1 MRCTSKLLLAAL
13 LTGLLAAPARAWDA
27 YGHRLITT
35 CALDSLSPAAAGDK
49 ALPAWL
55 TAPDAITKIADGAVV
70 PDRWRSTKVNQLTHL
85 NNPDHYLDV
94 EDLAP
99 YGLSLKALPTLRYE
113 YVKAMVLA
121 KERAG
126 PSFKGRPVNPAR
138 DTAKTDELPGFLP
151 YGIVEQYAKVQSAF
165 LVVRVLEKL
174 NDPRRAHQ
182 LALAKENAIYNM
194 GVLSHYVGD
203 AAQPL
208 HMTKHHHGWVGDNPK
223 AYTTDRGFHSYIDG
237 KVLTLHQIKTADV
250 KPLVDAQRA
259 VEARAPWEDVLTYL
273 DESFQEV
280 EPLYVLQK
288 SGDLDKAPGKQFI
301 EKRLAH
307 GASMLGALYRAAWE
321 SADPTPKDMDDFRK
335 YDGAVESGGET
346 VGAGGKS

>member
-1 MRCTSKLLLAAL
+1 MLTAPRTAKLLLAAFFTSL
-13 LTGLLAAPARAWDA
+13 FALPTLAWDA

-35 CALDSLSPAAAGDK
+35 CALESMGPAA
-49 ALPAWL
+49 PAWL
-55 TAPDAITKIADGAVV
+55 TAPDAIKKISDGAVV
-70 PDRWRSTKVNQLTHL
+70 PDRWRSTKINQLTHL
-85 NNPDHYLDV
+85 NNPEHYLDV

-99 YGLSLKALPTLRYE
+99 YGLSLKTLPTLRYE
-113 YVKAMVLA
+113 FVRAMVLA
-121 KERAG
+121 KEKAG
-126 PSFKGRPVNPAR
+126 PNFKGRPVNPAR

-151 YGIVEQYAKVQSAF
+151 YAITEQYAKVHSAF

-208 HMTKHHHGWVGDNPK
+208 HMTKHHHGWVGNNPN

-237 KVLTLHQIKTADV
+237 KVLSLHQLKASDV
-250 KPLVDAQRA
+250 RPLVDAKRA

-273 DESFQEV
+273 DQSFQEV

-288 SGDLDKAPGKQFI
+288 SGDLQKAPGKKFI
-301 EKRLAH
+301 ETRLAH
-307 GASMLGALYRAAWE
+307 GASMLGALYRAAWDA
-321 SADPTPKDMDDFRK
+321 ADPTPKDVDDFKK
-335 YDGAVESGGET
+335 YDGPVEGVEGIEDGAVGE
-346 VGAGGKS
+346 KR